1 MNVVAASFSVVFRVS
16 RSEIRNPKLARSAVI
31 EYNVMNSVATVMI
44 NDPERRNPLSI
55 DTMAGLTTAIAN
67 AGADDDVRVIVLT
80 GAGDRAFSAGGD
92 LSGGFVDSPLPD
104 HQGRGALADL
114 FRAMRS
120 NPKPIVGRINGV
132 ALGGG
137 FGVAAACDITIAADH
152 ARFGTPEINLGL
164 WPMMISTVLLEFVPR
179 KQLLE
184 MMLVGRVIDAAEAL
198 ELGILT
204 RVVPQADLDAA
215 VDEVVS
221 TLIAKSPAALALGK
235 SSFYAMAGMDIDTAL
250 DHLHIGLTAISF
262 TEDARE
268 GVEAFI
274 EKRPAE
280 WKGR

>member
-1 MNVVAASFSVVFRVS
+1 MISYDVTNG
-16 RSEIRNPKLARSAVI
+16 
-31 EYNVMNSVATVMI
+31 VATVTI
-44 NDPERRNPLSI
+44 DDPERRNPLSI
-55 DTMAGLTTAIAN
+55 ETMAGLADAVSS
-67 AGADDDVRVIVLT
+67 AGSDEDVRVIVLT

-120 NPKPIVGRINGV
+120 NPKPIVGRINGA

-164 WPMMISTVLLEFVPR
+164 WPMMISAVLLPLVPR

-184 MMLVGRVIDAAEAL
+184 MMLVGRIVDAAEAR
-198 ELGILT
+198 ELGIVT
-204 RVVPQADLDAA
+204 RVVPSAELDTA
-215 VDEVVS
+215 VGDVVA
-221 TLIAKSPAALALGK
+221 TLVSKSSAALALGK
-235 SSFYAMAGMDIDTAL
+235 SSFYAMEGMDIDTAL
-250 DHLHIGLTAISF
+250 DHLQIGLTAVSF
-262 TEDARE
+262 TEDAAE
-268 GVEAFI
+268 GVQAFL
-274 EKRPAE
+274 EKRPPE